1 LKGFSLDIKDYLRIF
16 RRYWWVVVLTA
27 LIGAGVGFATTRLMT
42 PEYQSTARLFV
53 ATQHGTS
60 VTDAYQNNLFSQ
72 ERVISY
78 AGIATSEQVAMR
90 AVDQLKAPISPSD
103 LREKIT
109 AKPEEKTVLLDV
121 SVTDPDPAQAQ
132 VYANAVSDQL
142 VGLVSELETS
152 RRGGSPAA
160 GLVLVDEA
168 NYPTEPVGM
177 SPLMQTALGAAG
189 GFVAGIILAVLIGIV
204 DKRLRRRESVED
216 ITGARILG
224 VLPRDPSRPK
234 VDSLD
239 LAGDGLY
246 AERIRELRTNLRFAR
261 PDGVEAPLRQIAI
274 TSPSARDG
282 RTTAAIDLATAL
294 AESGQS
300 VVLVDGDLRNPA
312 LNDRLS
318 LDGPDRDRANARG
331 LSTVLV
337 GEHDVFEVLIP
348 AVTVG
353 SHSIAFL
360 PAGPKAPR
368 SGELWASDRAEKL
381 LDELANE
388 YDYAIIDTSP
398 LNAYTD
404 GAIVGALSDGAVVLA
419 RIRHT
424 TSSALRRA
432 LETLRAANVTQIGAV
447 VTFEPGHRRALRRD
461 RAHSER
467 ASRQRSDRAPAPN
480 DASRVGAH
488 AQDDAATAVIP
499 DHVVVEAGG
508 SPPSGRRRRG

>member
-1 LKGFSLDIKDYLRIF
+1 LDIKDYLRIF
-16 RRYWWVVVLTA
+16 RRYWWVVVLA
-27 LIGAGVGFATTRLMT
+27 VFVGAGVGFATTRFMT

-53 ATQHGTS
+53 ATQHGSS

-72 ERVISY
+72 ERVVSY
-78 AGIATSEQVAMR
+78 AGVATSEQVAMR
-90 AVDQLKAPISPSD
+90 AVDQLKASISPSE

-121 SVTDPDPAQAQ
+121 SVVDPDAAAAQI
-132 VYANAVSDQL
+132 YANAVSDQL

-168 NYPTEPVGM
+168 NYPTEPMGL
-177 SPLMQTALGAAG
+177 SPLMRTALGAAG
-189 GFVAGIILAVLIGIV
+189 GLVAGIILAVLIGIV
-204 DKRLRRRESVED
+204 DKRLRRRDTVED
-216 ITGARILG
+216 ITGASILG
-224 VLPRDPSRPK
+224 VLPNDPSRPK
-234 VDSLD
+234 VDAVD
-239 LAGDGLY
+239 LAGGGLH
-246 AERIRELRTNLRFAR
+246 AERVRELRTNLRFAR
-261 PDGVEAPLRQIAI
+261 PNGAEAPLRQIAI
-274 TSPSARDG
+274 TSPSPRDG
-282 RTTAAIDLATAL
+282 RTTAAIDLAAAL

-312 LNDRLS
+312 LADRLS
-318 LDGPDRDRANARG
+318 LDGPDRDRANERG

-337 GEHDVFEVLIP
+337 GEHDAFEVLIP

-360 PAGPKAPR
+360 PAGPKSRRA
-368 SGELWASDRAEKL
+368 GELWASDVAPKL

-388 YDYAIIDTSP
+388 FDYAIIDTSP
-398 LNAYTD
+398 LTAYTD
-404 GAIVGALSDGAVVLA
+404 GAVVGALSDGAIVLA

-432 LETLRAANVTQIGAV
+432 LQTLQAANVTQIGAV
-447 VTFEPGHRRALRRD
+447 VTFEPGHGRQLRRD
-461 RAHSER
+461 RAARER
-467 ASRQRSDRAPAPN
+467 AGRASASK
-480 DASRVGAH
+480 DANRGAAGGAH
-488 AQDDAATAVIP
+488 AHDDEATAAMRDRGFVDAP
-499 DHVVVEAGG
+499 G

>member
-16 RRYWWVVVLTA
+16 RRYWWVVVLA
-27 LIGAGVGFATTRLMT
+27 VLIGAGSGFATTRLMT
-42 PEYQSTARLFV
+42 PDYQSTARLFV

-72 ERVISY
+72 ERVVSY

-90 AVDQLKAPISPSD
+90 AVDQLKASISPSD
-103 LREKIT
+103 LREKVT

-121 SVTDPDPAQAQ
+121 SVSDPDPARAQ
-132 VYANAVSDQL
+132 EYANAVSDQL
-142 VGLVSELETS
+142 VGLVGELETS

-168 NYPTEPVGM
+168 NYPTEPVGL
-177 SPLMQTALGAAG
+177 SPLMRTALGAAG
-189 GFVAGIILAVLIGIV
+189 GLVAGIILAVLIGII
-204 DKRLRRRESVED
+204 DKRLRRRDAVED

-224 VLPRDPSRPK
+224 VLPSDPSRPK
-234 VDSLD
+234 VDAVD

-246 AERIRELRTNLRFAR
+246 AERVRELRTNLRFAR
-261 PDGVEAPLRQIAI
+261 PNGVEAPLRQIAI
-274 TSPSARDG
+274 TSPSPRDG
-282 RTTAAIDLATAL
+282 RTTAAIDLAAAL

-312 LNDRLS
+312 LTDRLS
-318 LDGPDRDRANARG
+318 LDAPHRDRAKARG

-337 GEHDVFEVLIP
+337 GEHDVFEALIP

-353 SHSIAFL
+353 SHTIAFL
-360 PAGPKAPR
+360 PAGPKALRP
-368 SGELWASDRAEKL
+368 GELWGADRAAKL
-381 LDELANE
+381 LAELANE
-388 YDYAIIDTSP
+388 FDYAVIDTSP

-404 GAIVGALSDGAVVLA
+404 GAVVGALSDGAVVLA

-432 LETLRAANVTQIGAV
+432 LQTLRAANVTQIGAV
-447 VTFEPGHRRALRRD
+447 VTFEPGHRRELRR
-461 RAHSER
+461 ER
-467 ASRQRSDRAPAPN
+467 KSP
-480 DASRVGAH
+480 AH
-488 AQDDAATAVIP
+488 AARTIGVQDDNATAVIN
-499 DHVVVEAGG
+499 DHGMVESGG